1 MTRQR
6 ALWDDMEPTP
16 AALSA
21 IEREW
26 PLLDA
31 ELAVVDAQVALLS
44 AEGGGSALDW
54 RRLRRAEQRVLRE
67 TTALAARPKRGRR
80 PGRVAVAS

>member
-6 ALWDDMEPTP
+6 ALWDDGEPTP

-31 ELAVVDAQVALLS
+31 ELAVVDAEVALLN

-80 PGRVAVAS
+80 PSQAVAS

>member
-1 MTRQR
+1 MARQR

-31 ELAVVDAQVALLS
+31 ELALVDAQVTLLN
-44 AEGGGSALDW
+44 AEGGGSVLDW

-67 TTALAARPKRGRR
+67 TAALASRPKRGRR
-80 PGRVAVAS
+80 PVRAVAS

>member
-1 MTRQR
+1 MARQR
-6 ALWDDMEPTP
+6 APWQDRGPS
-16 AALSA
+16 AADLAA

-26 PLLDA
+26 PLIDA
-31 ELAVVDAQVALLS
+31 ELAVVDAQAALLN

-67 TTALAARPKRGRR
+67 TTALASRPRRGRR
-80 PGRVAVAS
+80 PGRAVAS

>member
-1 MTRQR
+1 MARQR
-6 ALWDDMEPTP
+6 TPWQDREPS
-16 AALSA
+16 AADLVA

-26 PLLDA
+26 PLIDA
-31 ELAVVDAQVALLS
+31 ELAVVDAQVKLLN

-67 TTALAARPKRGRR
+67 TTALASRPRRGRR
-80 PGRVAVAS
+80 PVRAVAS

>member
-6 ALWDDMEPTP
+6 ALWDDGEPTS

-21 IEREW
+21 IERQW

-31 ELAVVDAQVALLS
+31 ELAVVDAEVALLN

-67 TTALAARPKRGRR
+67 TTSLAARPKRGRR
-80 PGRVAVAS
+80 PNRAVAS